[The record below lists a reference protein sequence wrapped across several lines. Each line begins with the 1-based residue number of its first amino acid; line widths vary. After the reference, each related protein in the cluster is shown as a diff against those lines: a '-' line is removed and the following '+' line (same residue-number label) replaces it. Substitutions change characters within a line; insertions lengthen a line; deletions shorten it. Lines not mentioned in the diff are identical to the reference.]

1 MYPFLKN
8 MGCLEKEPTKIEAQE
23 IKNQVMSKLRERLLS
38 RADIIQK
45 RLETERQNLEI
56 KEQQLQKKSL
66 AL

>member
-1 MYPFLKN
+1 LEQKYVDSEKDTIKDDYLYPFLKN

-45 RLETERQNLEI
+45 RLETER
-56 KEQQLQKKSL
+56 
-66 AL
+66 

>member
-45 RLETERQNLEI
+45 RLETER
-56 KEQQLQKKSL
+56 
-66 AL
+66 